1 MLLSDVVYAWK
12 EHCLGYDRRTI
23 KDVHEVQGN
32 EEDLLKNFLYDVTH
46 EDLMRDLACVD
57 ASKKPSQKARY
68 LMDLYP
74 KHEMFL
80 KDYARVQENIEQYVR
95 QQEQCGNALC
105 VEPPEDPYPTSFTN
119 LLRTK

>member
-12 EHCLGYDRRTI
+12 ERGLGYDRRTI
-23 KDVHEVQGN
+23 KDVHEAKGN
-32 EEDLLKNFLYDVTH
+32 EEDLLKNFLYDVTY
-46 EDLMRDLACVD
+46 EDLLRDLACVD

-68 LMDLYP
+68 LLELYP

-95 QQEQCGNALC
+95 QQEQHGYSLRI
-105 VEPPEDPYPTSFTN
+105 EPEDPYPASFTN
-119 LLRTK
+119 ILRAK